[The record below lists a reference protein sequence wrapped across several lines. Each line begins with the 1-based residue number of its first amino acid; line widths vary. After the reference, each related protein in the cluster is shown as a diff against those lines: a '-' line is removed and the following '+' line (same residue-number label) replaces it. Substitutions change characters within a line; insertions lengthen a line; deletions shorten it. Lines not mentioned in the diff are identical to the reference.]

1 MEGILNSPRG
11 HALASRTAWEGLWS
25 AQTAELTIRRDAAV
39 EMHHA
44 IECGPTCDP
53 VIFVSLDSLAIDN
66 SRPKGIEIGR
76 ISSPVLIPI
85 FCASFIITY
94 RHYDDLS
101 IQNRTV
107 TFRSARWTRDF
118 PSAGMLAR
126 HLRKKLGAVESVAGS
141 ANDRAATRAFGIS
154 VIGFMQFGVGGPER
168 RASALCGTRPNQQL
182 QHAQPLRVGPA
193 GIG

>member
-25 AQTAELTIRRDAAV
+25 AQTAELTIRRDPAV

-66 SRPKGIEIGR
+66 SLPKGIKIGR

-101 IQNRTV
+101 IQNSHQKV
-107 TFRSARWTRDF
+107 AVCGCLRSA
-118 PSAGMLAR
+118 AR
-126 HLRKKLGAVESVAGS
+126 PCLWHIG
-141 ANDRAATRAFGIS
+141 DRLHAI
-154 VIGFMQFGVGGPER
+154 GVGDPEW
-168 RASALCGTRPNQQL
+168 RASALCGTRRNHSYSTRNRFALAL
-182 QHAQPLRVGPA
+182 QVLGKAV
-193 GIG
+193 